1 MCNSH
6 SSRLLVCLLA
16 VLGSWA
22 GLVGAQELAPTDYHW
37 QGAGTGGNTAADPND
52 PNTWWNRAENW
63 IEGAVPGYADA
74 AILSMSNAGRVY
86 IHFPKATAA
95 SCTVDGQAADA
106 GLAIAG
112 WSRLSVSDQLQLGR
126 QYFGQVNQ
134 SGGTVLLGKE
144 LYLGYQPTGSG
155 VYHLTGGNLVLAR
168 GPRFFGPCNN
178 EFVGY
183 GGKGQFVQSGGTH
196 TVQEYANLYIGFQ
209 QGSSGTYRLE
219 GGQLCI
225 LSDGPPIRIDPNYPA
240 FVSECVGYSGNGSFV
255 QTGGQHVVNPKATLY
270 VGYHPTSTGSYEL
283 SGGSLLGRVIVN
295 PTGTFTQNGGTYQGR
310 LNIVAGTTGEGRY
323 CFENGLFLGTPS
335 GSGLFRQTGG
345 SANISESIG
354 CTYDLEAGSVVLSGY
369 SGQLAQITGQV
380 NQSGGNHTVDVRR
393 FTIGTLDQEG
403 QYCLSGGTLAVPG
416 YVVAETTTGTFVQ
429 TGGVHWIGAPEISE
443 TILDSY
449 GSLYL
454 DAGGS
459 YLLGGGKLTAY
470 SQNLGHIHGKG
481 SLIQTGG
488 MNMARLIRVGRE
500 YENAQGSYE
509 LHGGSVNASIWVGSA
524 STRGTFL
531 QTGGRLSGDVEVS
544 NGTYSMQGGSMDLS
558 TLGVSSPG
566 RTFELQGGHVAVRL
580 GEYLRGQVTF
590 AHSGGVN
597 ATGYL
602 EIGGGCAY
610 EYGGGALL
618 VANGLNIRPGGTLDL
633 MGSALKIDVSG
644 DSLVNIP
651 TGVVNASAATLNVG
665 PNSLVILP
673 PGSDPNGPFKAISN
687 PGMTHVAGTLL
698 TIPAGKRVAGWGA
711 IDDLVICQ
719 GTIAAAQDGFIDLT
733 GGVLVSPGST
743 VDLGG
748 GLVSADNRASVI
760 SGDGN
765 IHCGSLLADGAGG
778 VLTQSSAICTVTWT
792 PRNYYTLRIG
802 ERVGGT
808 GTYVLAGGQLIT
820 YGEGVIGLRGLGQ
833 FLQAGGTHISG
844 GLNLGVFSGSTGVYS
859 ICGGSADLSSLYMAS
874 DLGGVGVLD
883 LAGPGVDLKVRGT
896 LRFGG
901 NAHLSAVPG
910 AAIRMTGGEC
920 KWANGSTNASALAGL
935 GNLGVV
941 FEGQGDT
948 LADYEVAGKD
958 LGPSQAGFE
967 GNFALGSLELGGTD
981 GPGAMKLVDKSENQL
996 DWIGAESLYVGT
1008 LALNEGAVLD
1018 CNGLNLYYANGGA
1031 PKQFFCGDSDLDGQV
1046 GLSDLCVLAA
1056 NWNVKGTSWAD
1067 GDFNGD
1073 GAMGFADLAILA
1085 ANWGRSTPAP
1095 SSAPVPEPAALVLLG
1110 LGATAVVTS
1119 KRRRK

>member
-1 MCNSH
+1 MY
-6 SSRLLVCLLA
+6 V
-16 VLGSWA
+16 W
-22 GLVGAQELAPTDYHW
+22 
-37 QGAGTGGNTAADPND
+37 
-52 PNTWWNRAENW
+52 
-63 IEGAVPGYADA
+63 DA
-74 AILSMSNAGRVY
+74 NV
-86 IHFPKATAA
+86 A
-95 SCTVDGQAADA
+95 SCTVDGPAVDAA
-106 GLAIAG
+106 LAIG
-112 WSRLSVSDQLQLGR
+112 DGGSLTVRELQLGK
-126 QYFGQVNQ
+126 QSFGQAVQ
-134 SGGTVLLGKE
+134 SRGTVYLGRE
-144 LYLGYQPTGSG
+144 LYLGYQPTSSG
-155 VYHLTGGNLVLAR
+155 AYHLTGGTLFLTE
-168 GPRFFGPCNN
+168 GPRFSGPWNN

-183 GGKGQFVQSGGTH
+183 GGTGLFVQSGGTHTLSEYTNLYIGFQQGSSGTYRLDGGQLYILSDGPRPRMDPNYPAFVSECVGYSGNGAFVQSGGTH
-196 TVQEYANLYIGFQ
+196 TVGQYGTNLYIGFQ

-219 GGQLCI
+219 GGELCI
-225 LSDGPPIRIDPNYPA
+225 LSFGWGPNYPP
-240 FVSECVGYSGNGSFV
+240 FVGECVGYSGNGSFV
-255 QTGGQHVVNPKATLY
+255 QTGGQHLIGLMASLY

-283 SGGSLLGRVIVN
+283 SGGSLAGKVIVN
-295 PTGTFTQNGGTYQGR
+295 PTGTFSQSGGTYQGS
-310 LNIVAGTTGEGRY
+310 LNIVADTAGEGRY
-323 CFENGLFLGTPS
+323 CFENGLFVGTPS

-345 SANISESIG
+345 SAEVSGSIG
-354 CTYDLEAGSVVLSGY
+354 CRYELQAGNLVLSDPRMGR
-369 SGQLAQITGQV
+369 AQITGQ
-380 NQSGGNHTVDVRR
+380 
-393 FTIGTLDQEG
+393 F
-403 QYCLSGGTLAVPG
+403 YLSGGTLAMPG

-429 TGGVHWIGAPEISE
+429 TGGVHWIGAPEIPE
-443 TILDSY
+443 ITLDSY

-454 DAGGS
+454 DADGS
-459 YLLGGGKLTAY
+459 YLLEGGKLTAY
-470 SQNLGHIHGKG
+470 SQNLGYMHGKG
-481 SLIQTGG
+481 SFIQTGG
-488 MNMARLIRVGRE
+488 MNRARLIRVGRG
-500 YENAQGSYE
+500 YPNAEGSYE
-509 LHGGSVNASIWVGSA
+509 LHGGSINASIRLGEGWVIGA
-524 STRGTFL
+524 GFTRGTFL

-558 TLGVSSPG
+558 TLGVSGPG
-566 RTFELQGGHVAVRL
+566 RSFELQGGHVAVRL

-597 ATGYL
+597 DTGYL

-633 MGSALKIDVSG
+633 MGSALKINVSG

-651 TGVVNASAATLNVG
+651 SGVVNASAATLNVG
-665 PNSLVILP
+665 PNSLVIVP
-673 PGSDPNGPFKAISN
+673 PGSDPNGPFKAINN
-687 PGMTHVAGTLL
+687 PGMTHVAGIPLI
-698 TIPAGKRVAGWGA
+698 IPAGKRVTGWGA

-883 LAGPGVDLKVRGT
+883 LAGPAVDLKVRGT

-901 NAHLSAVPG
+901 NGHLSAVPG

-958 LGPSQAGFE
+958 LGASQAGFE
-967 GNFALGSLELGGTD
+967 SNFALGSLELGGTD
-981 GPGAMKLVDKSENQL
+981 GPGAMKLVDKSDNQP
-996 DWIGAESLYVGT
+996 DWIGAEALYVGT

-1073 GAMGFADLAILA
+1073 GAMGFADLSILA
-1085 ANWGRSTPAP
+1085 ANWGRSTPSP
-1095 SSAPVPEPAALVLLG
+1095 PPAPVPEPAALVLLG